1 LVSANNPEQEEGE
14 ETFKSSYS
22 GENIEIAFNV
32 NYIQEV
38 LSNIDS
44 SDCNIN
50 LYGSDKSCLIS
61 PSDDPD
67 LKYVVMPLLI

>member
-1 LVSANNPEQEEGE
+1 MCIRDSDM
-14 ETFKSSYS
+14 
-22 GENIEIAFNV
+22 EIAFNV

-44 SDCNIN
+44 KDCNIN

>member
-1 LVSANNPEQEEGE
+1 MVSANNPEQEEGE
-14 ETFKSSYS
+14 ERFKSNYS
-22 GENIEIAFNV
+22 GEHMEIAFNV

-44 SDCNIN
+44 NDCNIN
-50 LYGSDKSCLIS
+50 LYGSDKCCLIS
-61 PSDDPD
+61 PSDEPD

>member
-1 LVSANNPEQEEGE
+1 M
-14 ETFKSSYS
+14 
-22 GENIEIAFNV
+22 EIAFNV

-44 SDCNIN
+44 NDCNIN

>member
-1 LVSANNPEQEEGE
+1 M
-14 ETFKSSYS
+14 
-22 GENIEIAFNV
+22 EIAFNV

-44 SDCNIN
+44 KDCYIN

-61 PSDDPD
+61 PADDPD